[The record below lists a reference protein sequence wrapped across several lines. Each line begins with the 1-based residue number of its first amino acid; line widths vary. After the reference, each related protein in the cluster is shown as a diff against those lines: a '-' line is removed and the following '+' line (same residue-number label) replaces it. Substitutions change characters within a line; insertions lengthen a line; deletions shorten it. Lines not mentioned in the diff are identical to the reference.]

1 MKQEDK
7 RILLDILFFAIG
19 FIGFQLLWYLVIL
32 PSIN

>member
-7 RILLDILFFAIG
+7 QILRDILFFVIG
-19 FIGFQLLWYLVIL
+19 FIGFQLLWYLVIY